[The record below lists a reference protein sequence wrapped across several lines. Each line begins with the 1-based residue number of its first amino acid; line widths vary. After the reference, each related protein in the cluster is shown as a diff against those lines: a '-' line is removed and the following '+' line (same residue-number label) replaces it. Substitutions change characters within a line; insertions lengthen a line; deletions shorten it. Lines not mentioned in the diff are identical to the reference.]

1 MLLLTYKSLLP
12 DGFCIP
18 KVQFTRTFVYVV
30 LCYFIIKELFGD
42 LFFFLK
48 TTITEER
55 MSV

>member
-12 DGFCIP
+12 DGCCIP
-18 KVQFTRTFVYVV
+18 KVQFTIAFVYIE
-30 LCYFIIKELFGD
+30 LHCFIIKELFGD
-42 LFFFLK
+42 FFYFLK